1 MKKSI
6 KGPEFITI
14 VKTKDD
20 YLTSASLGDHDI
32 DYFNEYWSEHE
43 PGEYLLENWWI
54 PKIALNNFEAQGTS
68 EQVYSD
74 GYEAYEVLKK
84 TGKLALK
91 KY

>member
-1 MKKSI
+1 
-6 KGPEFITI
+6 
-14 VKTKDD
+14 V
-20 YLTSASLGDHDI
+20 
-32 DYFNEYWSEHE
+32 YWEEHE

-54 PKIALNNFEAQGTS
+54 PKTVLYNFEAQGTS

-84 TGKLALK
+84 IGKLALK